1 MHAEY
6 IQEIELGSELLWL
19 HFTILGIEQVT
30 LFGCKS
36 LGFVIYNQF
45 YALVSPELTFPFL
58 QFVSCPK
65 GPRSIPLLYQS
76 SHSPSSANLA
86 LSDCLLPIPL
96 HMHCRGCQVCP
107 SCASSGNCLQWYII
121 SETQEP
127 HTLAELSQPPLK
139 CLAHDVKYYTPTEQV
154 SDPALTNANCVSWS
168 WSFPSFSCKL
178 LLHPCSKKQRNSEKN
193 ECKRE
198 QNCDLNLNLE
208 NWWCAKYFQQLQHT
222 SMHKCSS
229 WQ

>member
-36 LGFVIYNQF
+36 WGFVIYNQF
-45 YALVSPELTFPFL
+45 YALVSPGLTFPFL

-127 HTLAELSQPPLK
+127 HTLAELSQPPLSQPPLK

-154 SDPALTNANCVSWS
+154 SDPALTNANSVFLAAEV
-168 WSFPSFSCKL
+168 FPAFHANVFYTLVAKNKEIL
-178 LLHPCSKKQRNSEKN
+178 KKMNAKGSKT
-193 ECKRE
+193 
-198 QNCDLNLNLE
+198 
-208 NWWCAKYFQQLQHT
+208 AI
-222 SMHKCSS
+222 
-229 WQ
+229 